1 MILICPLSTTR
12 KNAEGQ
18 FGWTEEELSRKMP
31 AAPSSSAAVSSTPSN
46 NAGAVATAW
55 NNDTPAYVVS
65 TRTHLGQHRRN
76 NRASMSKA
84 ERKRT
89 AKSSPNSLGL
99 TMQHLSTNYERRR
112 RWTRQH
118 GHRTCW
124 SLPRIWRIAT
134 GVIEYDS
141 ERYEGHRD
149 WTMSTC

>member
-1 MILICPLSTTR
+1 MILICPLSMTR

-18 FGWTEEELSRKMP
+18 FGWTEEELSLKMP

-46 NAGAVATAW
+46 NAGAVATAG

-89 AKSSPNSLGL
+89 AKVI
-99 TMQHLSTNYERRR
+99 TQLSRPHN
-112 RWTRQH
+112 
-118 GHRTCW
+118 
-124 SLPRIWRIAT
+124 AT
-134 GVIEYDS
+134 LVNELQETAKMDTPARAQNLLEFAEDMEDS
-141 ERYEGHRD
+141 DGGD
-149 WTMSTC
+149 